1 MKRIVSLILALM
13 LTLSLC
19 ACGEKEAEQVDLT
32 AFYETLFPGDDAP
45 MMMETDADM
54 LDTIYPG
61 LTEIP
66 RVQTVAYTAAISLVP
81 AEVVLI
87 EVENADDV
95 SKVEDILRARISYQV
110 DDLGAW
116 YPATIES
123 WKNNSEVVSVGNYVA
138 LFVADTKD
146 AMVESF
152 RALF

>member
-1 MKRIVSLILALM
+1 
-13 LTLSLC
+13 
-19 ACGEKEAEQVDLT
+19 
-32 AFYETLFPGDDAP
+32 
-45 MMMETDADM
+45 MMMEADADM

>member
-32 AFYETLFPGDDAP
+32 AFYETLFTGDDAP
-45 MMMETDADM
+45 MMMEADADM

-61 LTEIP
+61 LTDIP
-66 RVQTVAYTAAISLVP
+66 R
-81 AEVVLI
+81 
-87 EVENADDV
+87 VENADDV

-138 LFVADTKD
+138 LFVADNKD